1 MGKLNKWIM
10 LCTLIL
16 ICGIVITGCGCEHEW
31 TPATCTEPAT
41 CLKCGET
48 EGEPNGHTWI
58 PATCTNPQTCSVC
71 HETTGDIQPHAFGTP
86 VVTLEPTCAEDGQ
99 QTLMCTNCGY
109 TETEVLKR
117 TGKHTVET
125 WKTVTKPTCSEYGA
139 EEGKCVICEEMIE
152 QPMEKLEHTSDN
164 NFVIVTAATASSDG
178 TKATHCKVCG
188 AELETESYSLTM
200 EEKNALRS
208 ANDYLSFMAFSKK
221 GLIEQLKYEGYSTE
235 AATNAVNSLDVDWNE
250 QAAKSAEQ
258 YLSFMSFSRSVD
270 FSTPVRGVYT

>member
-1 MGKLNKWIM
+1 
-10 LCTLIL
+10 
-16 ICGIVITGCGCEHEW
+16 
-31 TPATCTEPAT
+31 
-41 CLKCGET
+41 
-48 EGEPNGHTWI
+48 
-58 PATCTNPQTCSVC
+58 
-71 HETTGDIQPHAFGTP
+71 
-86 VVTLEPTCAEDGQ
+86 
-99 QTLMCTNCGY
+99 
-109 TETEVLKR
+109 
-117 TGKHTVET
+117 
-125 WKTVTKPTCSEYGA
+125 
-139 EEGKCVICEEMIE
+139 MIE

-250 QAAKSAEQ
+250 QAAKSAGTIPFLHVFFPKRIVSQLQ
-258 YLSFMSFSRSVD
+258 YEGFTREEAEYGATAV
-270 FSTPVRGVYT
+270 GY

>member
-1 MGKLNKWIM
+1 MGKLNKCIM

-31 TPATCTEPAT
+31 TPAICTEPAT

-58 PATCTNPQTCSVC
+58 PATCTNPQTCSVR
-71 HETTGDIQPHAFGTP
+71 HETTGDIQSHAFGTP

-139 EEGKCVICEEMIE
+139 EEGKCVILL
-152 QPMEKLEHTSDN
+152 PGKLKKMLLDHAKKNGIRSGAIFITRNGKPLNRSN
-164 NFVIVTAATASSDG
+164 IWAQMKSLCKKAGVKAS
-178 TKATHCKVCG
+178 KVFP
-188 AELETESYSLTM
+188 
-200 EEKNALRS
+200 
-208 ANDYLSFMAFSKK
+208 LSFS
-221 GLIEQLKYEGYSTE
+221 
-235 AATNAVNSLDVDWNE
+235 
-250 QAAKSAEQ
+250 
-258 YLSFMSFSRSVD
+258 
-270 FSTPVRGVYT
+270 